1 MIVTPESDR
10 PDGRKAPPDPVDRTV
25 SPSDTGAVKGRY
37 EEYCRQQVTLLLE
50 IIPRE
55 AVRPLYRRAR
65 IWATER
71 GLHDTKDPM
80 STLRVFC
87 RELLPLPPFEVWR
100 LDYENHRVAHAG
112 GRVEWVLLAE
122 PMDPIAVDVRR
133 MEHEAE
139 PWHGTLEVYQS
150 GAAWRGLI
158 RFQREGEEGQFRTGE
173 IFCEDD
179 LQDLRTRFNSFT
191 ASTMSA
197 LLRSTLP

>member
-1 MIVTPESDR
+1 MIVTPEFDR
-10 PDGRKAPPDPVDRTV
+10 LDGRGAPPDPVDRTV

-87 RELLPLPPFEVWR
+87 REVLPLPPFEVWR

-139 PWHGTLEVYQS
+139 PWHGTLEVYR
-150 GAAWRGLI
+150 GGDAWRGLI

-191 ASTMSA
+191 VSTMSA

>member
-1 MIVTPESDR
+1 MIVTPEFDR
-10 PDGRKAPPDPVDRTV
+10 LDGRGAPPDPVERTV

-37 EEYCRQQVTLLLE
+37 DEYCRQQVTLLLE

-87 RELLPLPPFEVWR
+87 REVLPLPPFEVWR

-139 PWHGTLEVYQS
+139 PWHGTLEVYR
-150 GAAWRGLI
+150 GGDAWRGLI

>member
-1 MIVTPESDR
+1 MIVTPEFDR
-10 PDGRKAPPDPVDRTV
+10 LDGRGAPPDPVDRTV

-87 RELLPLPPFEVWR
+87 REVLPLPPFEVWR

-139 PWHGTLEVYQS
+139 PWHGTLEVYR
-150 GAAWRGLI
+150 GGDAWRGLI